1 MAWRTQLL
9 VLCAL
14 SLFVSACSYKPL
26 ITTYAVDVPVNRSDV
41 VAATVSVLQQ
51 EGYAIALANENVG
64 VVTTEWQDTTSGLLK
79 VLGALGNSPA
89 GERKQISASV
99 SVDGKQIVLQLTK
112 QNLTTLGGWN
122 NARPST
128 KDKKEIDRLLAMIT
142 AYVSR
147 RDE

>member
-1 MAWRTQLL
+1 M
-9 VLCAL
+9 
-14 SLFVSACSYKPL
+14 
-26 ITTYAVDVPVNRSDV
+26 TYAVDVPVDRSDV

-79 VLGALGNSPA
+79 FAGAFSGTAA

-128 KDKKEIDRLLAMIT
+128 KDKEEVDRLLAVIT